1 VNERTGKALG
11 KFPALRKGLAL
22 TRLGRHAGAATWY
35 KDRLGGR
42 PSVIEDMRV
51 YARQLYEHLP
61 YLRRYAR
68 ALTGC
73 TEDGDDLVT
82 RCVEAAVM
90 APTRFGVPGPSRA
103 PLYALINVLFDGK
116 GEGRPLPGDSPL
128 ELALASLPE
137 PERRLYLLC
146 ALEELPLP
154 EAAHVLGMTAER
166 AEAALTRSREML
178 RASLKARVL
187 VVEDNAIAAIDLSE
201 MITSMGHEV
210 CGTAATEREALALVN
225 AERPTLALLDVG
237 LARGDNG
244 IAVAQKLRD
253 LFGLPVIF
261 VTGCSGEFDRLGL
274 SPMGPVIRKP
284 FSPQAVQNAVT
295 RAIFAPRQPEPRPVV
310 LQ

>member
-1 VNERTGKALG
+1 
-11 KFPALRKGLAL
+11 
-22 TRLGRHAGAATWY
+22 
-35 KDRLGGR
+35 
-42 PSVIEDMRV
+42 MRV

-61 YLRRYAR
+61 HLRRYAR
-68 ALTGC
+68 ALTGR

-90 APTRFGVPGPSRA
+90 APTRFGVPGSSRA
-103 PLYALINVLFDGK
+103 PLYALINALFDGER
-116 GEGRPLPGDSPL
+116 EGRPLQSGNPI
-128 ELALASLPE
+128 ERALNALPE
-137 PERRLYLLC
+137 AERRLYLLC

-154 EAAHVLGMTAER
+154 EAARVVGMTVDRAER
-166 AEAALTRSREML
+166 ALSRAREAL
-178 RASLKARVL
+178 RDTLKARVL
-187 VVEDNAIAAIDLSE
+187 VVEDNAVAAIDLTE
-201 MITSMGHEV
+201 MITEMGHEV
-210 CGTAATEREALALVN
+210 CGTAATEREALTLVN

-284 FSPQAVQNAVT
+284 FTPEAVRDAVT
-295 RAIFAPRQPEPRPVV
+295 HAVFAPRRPEPRPYL